1 MIKEILELLRDT
13 DCKSEIVQIAK
24 GKNKLPLTM
33 VEGIKQMNRKRKYK
47 K

>member
-1 MIKEILELLRDT
+1 MILKLLNKYDYFNECEEIE
-13 DCKSEIVQIAK
+13 IAK
-24 GKNKLPLTM
+24 GKNRLPLTM

>member
-1 MIKEILELLRDT
+1 MIFKLLNKYDYFNECEEIE
-13 DCKSEIVQIAK
+13 IAK
-24 GKNKLPLTM
+24 GKNRLPLTM

>member
-1 MIKEILELLRDT
+1 MILKLLNKYEYFNECEEIE
-13 DCKSEIVQIAK
+13 IAK